1 MPRLPDLNSLG
12 QRPTPFNRQGISVAD
27 TSSSSRAIEGLGNTV
42 SQVADQYAKEQDA
55 QAVFEA
61 KRKLDEWEQAKVYD
75 PQNGA
80 IAKRGKDAF
89 DLPNQL
95 PSELDK
101 FAGEISGG
109 LTSNRQKQAF
119 QEMLLSRKGQ
129 LTNWASRHA
138 LREREVYDEG
148 QYQADVTGSMNRVA
162 TLAGAGEIDTAKAE
176 IATMQART
184 VGFLRAK
191 GRSEEEIG
199 SAVKQNTSK
208 AHVSVLNRYLEAND
222 PGKAEEYLKANA
234 GSMMEDDYLR
244 AKTVVDK
251 QAAIKIGEDG
261 AAAAW
266 AEIGPKGYNDPV
278 PVDKLEARVREM
290 FAGDDAKRKVAII
303 ALKERVAGHNQAQA
317 EFNAAAVN
325 GVYKQI
331 DGGTPMSQVMRT
343 PEWQSLPGKEQ
354 DQILYQQESRAAARE
369 SRAAAAASRA
379 VSAASLNDR
388 RLLLTNGQDY
398 LADTSPDRLA
408 KMSRPQV
415 EAMRSK
421 YGMDATQHLLKSWD
435 SLQKPEKVIEA
446 KIDKEDFEQIADQMG
461 LKPFSSNKS
470 EAHQRALGDL
480 KYRVER
486 LIDMAQANKK
496 APLTRE
502 EKGELM
508 RTELARQ
515 VTVPGGWFSSDK
527 KVPVVQLTPD
537 QAAKVAIPDNDR
549 AQIVEALKTMY
560 GKNPNNPAFAPTDAN
575 VRRLYL
581 QSQSRAATL
590 IPEAK

>member
-12 QRPTPFNRQGISVAD
+12 QRPAPVNRQGISVAD
-27 TSSSSRAIEGLGNTV
+27 TSASSRAIEGLGNTV

-222 PGKAEEYLKANA
+222 PAKAEEYLKANA

-303 ALKERVAGHNQAQA
+303 ALKERVAAHNQAQA
-317 EFNAAAVN
+317 ETNAAAVN

-379 VSAASLNDR
+379 LLDVQRRDTALRAQNWDDYQRLTNPEVLTKLTRDQVLASRSMFGMDGAEKLLNKWDAMQKPGGLADAKLDSDEFNAFAEKAGLHPNKKGMTEPEKNMLVSARDAVEKSIRDAQSDKRRPLTAQERTDIVSREFSRVVKVEGRFWGSEEKLFLATTPAERERAALNITPAER
-388 RLLLTNGQDY
+388 MRALRL
-398 LADTSPDRLA
+398 
-408 KMSRPQV
+408 
-415 EAMRSK
+415 
-421 YGMDATQHLLKSWD
+421 MDALKAS
-435 SLQKPEKVIEA
+435 
-446 KIDKEDFEQIADQMG
+446 
-461 LKPFSSNKS
+461 
-470 EAHQRALGDL
+470 
-480 KYRVER
+480 
-486 LIDMAQANKK
+486 
-496 APLTRE
+496 APSDA
-502 EKGELM
+502 
-508 RTELARQ
+508 ARM
-515 VTVPGGWFSSDK
+515 K
-527 KVPVVQLTPD
+527 
-537 QAAKVAIPDNDR
+537 
-549 AQIVEALKTMY
+549 
-560 GKNPNNPAFAPTDAN
+560 FAPTEAN
-575 VRRLYL
+575 LRRFVAENPDVLDG
-581 QSQSRAATL
+581 R
-590 IPEAK
+590 